1 MRVTLVMTHQ
11 CNLGCSYCY
20 AGEKFRRSM
29 PLEMGFQGLQMALRG
44 PGEAQLAFFGG
55 EPMLEFP
62 NLARVVRA
70 ASQSSREVRLSIT
83 TNATILTERH
93 LQFFRHYGFWV
104 ALSVDG
110 LGETHDRYRP
120 FVDGRPSSEVVWKN
134 LGKAVDFLDEHKL
147 HVLMVVSPGT
157 VGGLLPAV
165 ERLYRMGYSRVSLLP
180 NLEGDWAAH
189 RDELAEAYGQLAR
202 ITYLAQLTPEPLW
215 LSPFMDHF
223 EAPHSPLQDTVACG
237 FGRTSVAISPKGNLY
252 PCARLVGTDT
262 RPEVQIGS
270 LTQGVCS
277 SRVEELRGHADDQLA
292 SCGGGCKCIPH
303 MPGQVDP
310 QLENHRLFNL
320 ITADAC
326 DAARQSCELVPA

>member
-1 MRVTLVMTHQ
+1 
-11 CNLGCSYCY
+11 
-20 AGEKFRRSM
+20 
-29 PLEMGFQGLQMALRG
+29 
-44 PGEAQLAFFGG
+44 
-55 EPMLEFP
+55 MLEFA

-70 ASQSSREVRLSIT
+70 ASQSPREVRLSIT

-93 LQFFRHYGFWV
+93 LQFFRRYGFWV
-104 ALSVDG
+104 ALSDDG

-120 FVDGRPSSEVVWKN
+120 FVDGRPSSDIVWKN
-134 LGKAVDFLDEHKL
+134 LEKAVDFLDEHKL

-180 NLEGDWAAH
+180 NLEGDWNAH
-189 RDELAEAYGQLAR
+189 REELAQAYSQLAR
-202 ITYLAQLTPEPLW
+202 ITYLAQFTPEPLW

-270 LTQGVCS
+270 LTSGVCGT
-277 SRVEELRGHADDQLA
+277 RVEELRGHADDQLA

-303 MPGQVDP
+303 MPGKVDP

-320 ITADAC
+320 LTADAC
-326 DAARQSCELVPA
+326 DAARGELVPA